1 MKNLFEEYKRLVEKC
16 SNTEK
21 SYYDVI
27 EVCGDHKFGV
37 SAEGY
42 PLFFIA
48 IKEDGNTPPPISL
61 QHLKVRYNQQC
72 TVIHEN
78 GMEEVG
84 IYCMIQLTSTSE
96 SLCRIFLN
104 IFQKY
109 IEGLHDKS
117 KAYEIKEQ
125 IDLYVA
131 LFMGLYAPARSTVQG
146 LWAELF
152 LIAHSV
158 DPDYM
163 INVWHA
169 NNYSKFDFD
178 DGVCRIEVKS
188 TGDMDNRKHKF
199 SYQQLTA
206 PMEGALLIAS
216 VPVIQNDSGI
226 GISELIEKIRR
237 HNIDFDSECKLYKL
251 VIEALGS
258 EEENFDYYF
267 FDERVAVEMIQFYD
281 SKDIPK
287 LKDIPSV
294 YSGITFYCDFG
305 SIAPVCLEEYGHYN
319 LIGNIKF

>member
-1 MKNLFEEYKRLVEKC
+1 MKKLFEEYKRLVKKC
-16 SNTEK
+16 SYSEK
-21 SYYDVI
+21 NYYDVA
-27 EVCGDHKFGV
+27 EVAEDHKFGV

-48 IKEDGNTPPPISL
+48 IKEDGNTPPPVNL
-61 QHLKVRYNQQC
+61 KHLKVRYNQQC

-104 IFQKY
+104 IFQRY
-109 IEGLHDKS
+109 IEGLGDKS
-117 KAYEIKEQ
+117 NAYEIKEQ

-131 LFMGLYAPARSTVQG
+131 LFMGLYTPAQSTVQG

-152 LIAHSV
+152 LIACSE
-158 DPDYM
+158 DPNYM

-188 TGDMDNRKHKF
+188 TGEVDSRKHKF
-199 SYQQLTA
+199 SHQQLIA
-206 PMEGALLIAS
+206 PVDGGLFVAS
-216 VPVIQNDSGI
+216 MPVIQNDAGVSI
-226 GISELIEKIRR
+226 GELIEKIRR
-237 HNIDFDSECKLYKL
+237 RNIDFDSEYKLYKL
-251 VIEALGS
+251 VIEVLGS
-258 EEENFDYYF
+258 DEENFDYYF
-267 FDERVAVEMIQFYD
+267 FDERVALEMIRFYD

-294 YSGITFYCDFG
+294 YSGITFYCDFA
-305 SIAPVCLEEYGHYN
+305 SIAPVSLEDYCHYN
-319 LIGNIKF
+319 LISNIKF